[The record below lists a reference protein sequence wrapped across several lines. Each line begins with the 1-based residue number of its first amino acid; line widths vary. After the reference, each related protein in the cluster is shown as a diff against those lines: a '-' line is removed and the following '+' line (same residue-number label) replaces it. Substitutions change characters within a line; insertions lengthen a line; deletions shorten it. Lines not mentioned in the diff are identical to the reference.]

1 MEEPPRSIKERLFT
15 RRVLMRSVFIGVII
29 AIGAMI
35 GCLNAWA
42 AGGWHIGMPVPSD
55 WQFGPGIVSSPIY
68 LKGVT
73 MMFAGIVVAQVGN
86 VLACRTSK
94 QSILKTSL
102 RTNKWIVFGII
113 SQLAILSVLIYVPLM
128 QGIFGTVALG
138 WEDWLF
144 LLSLAV
150 IVVLADEIRKFLSRK
165 FSKTTSE
172 ALKVHDHT

>member
-1 MEEPPRSIKERLFT
+1 
-15 RRVLMRSVFIGVII
+15 MRSVFIGVII
-29 AIGAMI
+29 AAGAMI

-42 AGGWHIGMPVPSD
+42 AGGWHFGMPVPSD

-102 RTNKWIVFGII
+102 RTNRWIFFGII
-113 SQLAILSVLIYVPLM
+113 AQLGILSVLIYVPLM

-138 WEDWLF
+138 WMDWVF

-150 IVVLADEIRKFLSRK
+150 IIVLADEIRKFFSRK
-165 FSKTTSE
+165 FSKTTPE
-172 ALKVHDHT
+172 ALQAHDHT